1 MQKSK
6 QLFILS
12 APIRSG
18 KTSLLR
24 AWTDSATCFGGF
36 LSPDSLTGRILW
48 FPSIKQQIPFE
59 LATPV
64 SNCLSIGKFHFD
76 SRAFELGINQAITDL
91 KSGKKYILLDEIGKL
106 ELEHQSGF
114 YQGLMEL
121 LGLLPSYPDSKL
133 VFVVR
138 DSLLDLAIDLLK
150 EYHASVYD
158 LDEFRNQIQARWIIL
173 AGGESKRMGSPKA
186 LLNYHGQAQYLYLKE
201 LLEANNQIPLLSLA
215 YPNQIEHGP
224 IECLYDLEDYEPCG
238 PMSALLSY
246 HNTYPLAGAYLIACD
261 MPGIGKREIGN
272 LLKSK
277 SNRPLAPVS
286 DFGPEPLF
294 AFYPL
299 DLLCQLEFFHDQGE
313 QSLRRILE
321 KTGFQELIGINPLA
335 LRSIDTQQQAQ
346 NWFKHE

>member
-36 LSPDSLTGRILW
+36 LSPDSPTGRILW

-76 SRAFELGINQAITDL
+76 SKAFELGINQAIADL

-114 YQGLMEL
+114 YPGLTEL

-133 VFVVR
+133 VLVVR
-138 DSLLDLAIDLLK
+138 NSLIDLAIDLLK
-150 EYHASVYD
+150 EEKTLIFD

-215 YPNQIEHGP
+215 YPNQIEHVSM
-224 IECLYDLEDYEPCG
+224 ECLYDLEDRDPCG
-238 PMSALLSY
+238 PMSALLSF
-246 HNTYPLAGAYLIACD
+246 HQKYPLTGAFLIACD
-261 MPGIGKREIGN
+261 MPGIRKMEIDN
-272 LLKSK
+272 LMKSK
-277 SNRPLAPVS
+277 SNRPLAAVS
-286 DFGPEPLF
+286 EFGPEPLF

-299 DLLCQLEFFHDQGE
+299 DLLCQLEFFYEHGE

-321 KTGFQELIGINPLA
+321 KTGFQELIGINPQA
-335 LRSIDTQQQAQ
+335 LRSIDTQEQAQ